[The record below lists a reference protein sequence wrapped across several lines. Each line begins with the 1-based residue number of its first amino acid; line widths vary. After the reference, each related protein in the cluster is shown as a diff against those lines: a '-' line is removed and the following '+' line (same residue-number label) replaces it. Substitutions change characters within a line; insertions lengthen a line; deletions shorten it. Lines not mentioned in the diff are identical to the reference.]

1 MENQL
6 QNFKKYS
13 RTGSIISAAGL
24 IVILLSVVIFI
35 YFDREKENKITTT
48 ENQLIQKDSLTTM
61 LNDSLNIIKQIINE
75 DKVECNAT
83 LLNARMADGNPL
95 YVFTLKIKD
104 SLIISKLSSVDYFFA
119 HSSFNP
125 RLKTSKDAKNNFKLS
140 YKGWGCL
147 DTVQV
152 YLHYKESLKTDTS
165 FKSPKTDTI
174 IFRMCDKTKI
184 ELKPQ

>member
-35 YFDREKENKITTT
+35 YFDREKESKITTT

-61 LNDSLNIIKQIINE
+61 LNDSLNIVKQIINE
-75 DKVECNAT
+75 DKVECTAILKNAK
-83 LLNARMADGNPL
+83 MANGDPL
-95 YVFTLKIKD
+95 YEFSLKIKD
-104 SLIISKLSSVDYFFA
+104 SLIVSKLKCVDYFFD

-125 RLKTSKDAKNNFKLS
+125 RLKTSNDAKNNFKLT

-152 YLHYKESLKTDTS
+152 YLHYKE
-165 FKSPKTDTI
+165 SPKTDTI